1 MTVKLSGV
9 RQTQMNLREL
19 GQYVSTPANAAAR
32 KALRP
37 TLAEAKANAP
47 VRFGFLKKALTI
59 KKGRS
64 PKARPKFRVGP
75 DAAAEG
81 PNGEKPVRYAHLS
94 EWGRAPNKNGKGGY
108 KGTRWLTRAYQ
119 STRDGVSAIFGA
131 EIGPA
136 MEKRAAQLAKK
147 ARR

>member
-1 MTVKLSGV
+1 MTVKVHGV
-9 RQTQMNLREL
+9 RQTKLNLREL

-37 TLAEAKANAP
+37 TLAEAKSNAP
-47 VRFGFLKKALTI
+47 KKSGLLRKSLTI
-59 KKGRS
+59 KKSRS
-64 PKARPKFRVGP
+64 QKARPKFRVGP
-75 DAAAEG
+75 DAATEG
-81 PNGEKPVRYAHLS
+81 PNGEKPIKYAHIT
-94 EWGRAPNKNGKGGY
+94 EFGRAPNKGGKGGM
-108 KGTRWLTRAYQ
+108 KGTRWLTRAYE

-136 MEKRAAQLAKK
+136 IEKHAARLAQK